1 MYSEESVH
9 YQLIPDQCLT
19 KPWQMKHSKPG
30 RVVGL
35 RSKVIP
41 FPSRV
46 QTKEETG
53 RMKTGGMG
61 KKRCGLRKERQIH
74 TDGQTEHED
83 RRDTPG
89 EGPAGRA
96 GGICLGSAGDL
107 LLRDGEFCPKHDH
120 Q

>member
-1 MYSEESVH
+1 
-9 YQLIPDQCLT
+9 
-19 KPWQMKHSKPG
+19 MKHSKPG

-83 RRDTPG
+83 RR
-89 EGPAGRA
+89 EWNIKQVNSNEILIARKLRA
-96 GGICLGSAGDL
+96 
-107 LLRDGEFCPKHDH
+107 
-120 Q
+120 